1 MGLYYNG
8 HVVTPTLI
16 VPRDIYDNVQ
26 TSGTS
31 NIILDEVHTVYVY
44 KPTADAALSFETHNL
59 LNIDTEYVTF
69 MLILDFT
76 DGLHNITWPNT
87 VEWGNITPTMTAN
100 VKYMFSFTKP
110 AGVNKWV
117 GNQMWSFQ

>member
-1 MGLYYNG
+1 MGIYFNG
-8 HVVTPTLI
+8 HVVTPTLV
-16 VPRDIYDNVQ
+16 VPHNIYDNVKN
-26 TSGTS
+26 SGTS
-31 NIILDEVHTVYVY
+31 NIILDETNTIYVY
-44 KPTADAALSFETHNL
+44 KPAEDSVLTFDTTNL
-59 LNIDTEYVTF
+59 LNIDSEYVTF

-76 DGLHNITWPNT
+76 NGLYNITWPNT

>member
-26 TSGTS
+26 NSGTS
-31 NIILDEVHTVYVY
+31 NIILDEVHTIYSF
-44 KPTADAALSFETHNL
+44 KPTSDSTISFETHNL
-59 LNIDTEYVTF
+59 LNINTEYVTF

-76 DGLHNITWPNT
+76 DGLYNITWPNT
-87 VEWGNITPTMTAN
+87 VEWGNIPPTMSAN

-110 AGVNKWV
+110 AGVNKWI
-117 GNQMWSFQ
+117 GNQMYSFQ